1 QEQFA
6 LARSLV
12 KSRLT
17 IASKL
22 ENTDRY
28 KLMDNDNDI
37 KKAIEAPTPLYG
49 GEMDEFVQQEIS
61 KGPELKGEDLE
72 AKKLE
77 LEEEFIREKVRKEGF
92 IEEQD
97 LKKIFEETW
106 KTVKD
111 VKYP

>member
-1 QEQFA
+1 
-6 LARSLV
+6 
-12 KSRLT
+12 
-17 IASKL
+17 
-22 ENTDRY
+22 
-28 KLMDNDNDI
+28 MD
-37 KKAIEAPTPLYG
+37 K
-49 GEMDEFVQQEIS
+49 FVQQEIS
-61 KGPELKGEDLE
+61 KDPDMK

-77 LEEEFIREKVRKEGF
+77 LEEKFIREKVRKEGF